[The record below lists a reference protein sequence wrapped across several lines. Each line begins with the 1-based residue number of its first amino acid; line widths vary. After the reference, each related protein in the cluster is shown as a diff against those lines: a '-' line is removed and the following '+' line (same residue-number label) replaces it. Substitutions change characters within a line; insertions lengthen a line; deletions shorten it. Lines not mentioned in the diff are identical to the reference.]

1 MLRLEE
7 EARERG
13 YRIIAGA
20 DEVGRGPLAGPVLGA
35 AVVFPEGLLIPGIDD
50 SKKLTPQKR
59 EELFEVISKEALAFA
74 WSEVDNHVIDR
85 INILNAALQAMTD
98 AVDKLSIKPDYV
110 LVDGNRPLPS
120 KIPHETVI
128 KGDGK
133 SQSIAAAS
141 IVAKVVRDRIMED
154 FHKRFPRYNF
164 NKHKGYGTKEH
175 LELLR
180 KHGHCEIHRKSF
192 KGVIVE
198 YEPELF

>member
-1 MLRLEE
+1 MLRFEE

-13 YRIIAGA
+13 FKIIAGA

-35 AVVFPEGLLIPGIDD
+35 AVIFPEGLRIPEIDD
-50 SKKLTPQKR
+50 SKKLTARKR
-59 EELFEVISKEALAFA
+59 EELFEVISREALAFA
-74 WSEVDNHVIDR
+74 WSEVDNHAIDR
-85 INILNAALQAMTD
+85 INILNAALQAMTE
-98 AVDKLSIKPDYV
+98 AIDKLDVRPDYV

-120 KIPHETVI
+120 EVPHETVV

-141 IVAKVVRDRIMED
+141 IIAKVVRDRIMED
-154 FHKRFPRYNF
+154 FHKRFPHYNF
-164 NKHKGYGTKEH
+164 DKHKGYGTREH

-192 KGVIVE
+192 KGVIVD